1 MVLPSAV
8 SERSPSRAWQAQL
21 PAWPVTSLFALTPV
35 WWLLGL
41 LDAIWIVYGLIMAV
55 LLVLSRRTTAPTSL
69 VVWLIFIGFM
79 FASATQ
85 LGRANGSIVV
95 FSYRAALYVSATVLL
110 LYVYNMP
117 EARRARTAMIAF
129 VAYWGWTA
137 AGGLLA
143 LARPELQIKTPLY
156 YLLSAIS
163 PGLLNNPFLNR
174 MAIRRAVQVPEGVN
188 YLGEAPRPSAPF
200 VYTNNW
206 GNIYSLL
213 LPVVVAYLVTRRR
226 RGPAWWL
233 LTALAIVSLA
243 PAFLTLNRGMF
254 IGLGLSAVIIAAR
267 LAVGRNYKGILLVG
281 LGALLAV
288 GAWFV
293 LPVQERLDTRLQGD
307 GTSTRASVYD
317 QALEKASESP
327 LLGFGVPVP
336 SEIPNEPAIGTQGQF
351 WMLLVPH
358 GIFATVAFIGFFLVV
373 AWSTWRYRD
382 VVSIA
387 VNTLLVVATIELA
400 FYGVIPYGL
409 PIMMVAAGLISAGP
423 VVQSRGVQG
432 SQRQVSLG

>member
-188 YLGEAPRPSAPF
+188 YLGEAPRPKCALRL
-200 VYTNNW
+200 YEQL
-206 GNIYSLL
+206 GEY
-213 LPVVVAYLVTRRR
+213 
-226 RGPAWWL
+226 L
-233 LTALAIVSLA
+233 LTATASCRRVFSDPPA
-243 PAFLTLNRGMF
+243 PWACLVAPYRPGDRF
-254 IGLGLSAVIIAAR
+254 LSAC
-267 LAVGRNYKGILLVG
+267 
-281 LGALLAV
+281 
-288 GAWFV
+288 
-293 LPVQERLDTRLQGD
+293 
-307 GTSTRASVYD
+307 
-317 QALEKASESP
+317 
-327 LLGFGVPVP
+327 
-336 SEIPNEPAIGTQGQF
+336 
-351 WMLLVPH
+351 
-358 GIFATVAFIGFFLVV
+358 
-373 AWSTWRYRD
+373 
-382 VVSIA
+382 
-387 VNTLLVVATIELA
+387 
-400 FYGVIPYGL
+400 
-409 PIMMVAAGLISAGP
+409 ISYP
-423 VVQSRGVQG
+423 
-432 SQRQVSLG
+432 